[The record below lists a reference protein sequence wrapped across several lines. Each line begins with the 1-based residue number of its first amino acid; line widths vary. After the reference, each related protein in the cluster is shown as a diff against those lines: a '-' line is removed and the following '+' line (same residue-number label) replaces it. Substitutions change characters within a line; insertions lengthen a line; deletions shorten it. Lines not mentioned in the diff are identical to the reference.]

1 MDKILSQQDMIE
13 FFDELKQLEAQYIK
27 WTGELPKRLVISP
40 EIIRSL
46 SRVEGFYQ
54 RPELKAEVTA
64 YSPMVRYFKL
74 NQCVVTL
81 AEDYEEK
88 FIHFE

>member
-1 MDKILSQQDMIE
+1 MDKVLTPKEMDE
-13 FFDELKQLEAQYIK
+13 FFTDLKKLEEQYIR

-40 EIIRSL
+40 AIIRSL
-46 SRVEGFYQ
+46 SRVEGFYH
-54 RPELKAEVTA
+54 RPELQSEVTA
-64 YSPMVRYFKL
+64 YAPIVRYFKL
-74 NQCVVTL
+74 KQCVVTL